1 MGCLIEVIGFL
12 LLMVAFYL
20 LINFRVIGVL
30 FLLVGCTLIG
40 IGNHINAGITN
51 INQLFANG
59 DIVGKDLKYIE
70 SIMGAHSKV
79 DIASNGERI
88 YSWIDGNDVV
98 RLEILCSKK
107 NICKEVLKKI

>member
-1 MGCLIEVIGFL
+1 MGCLIEIIGFL
-12 LLMVAFYL
+12 LLVVAFFL
-20 LINFRVIGVL
+20 LINFRLIGIL
-30 FLLVGCTLIG
+30 FLLVGSTLIAV
-40 IGNHINAGITN
+40 GNHVNAGITN
-51 INQLFANG
+51 IKQLFANG